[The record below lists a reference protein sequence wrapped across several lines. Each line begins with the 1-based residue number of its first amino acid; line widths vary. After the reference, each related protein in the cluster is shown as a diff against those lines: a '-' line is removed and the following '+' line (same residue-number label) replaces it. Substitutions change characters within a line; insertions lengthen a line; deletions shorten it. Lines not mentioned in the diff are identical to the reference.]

1 MRLGS
6 RQFSPP
12 WWAWLV
18 FVAIAAVMLM
28 LGRWQLDRAAEKVS
42 MREAADAARDAPAKM
57 ITEINDVKAAANA
70 YTRVKI
76 SGEWLADRQFLW
88 DNRTHKGRAGFEVI
102 TPMRTADGLLV
113 LINRGWLPLGAS
125 RDELPD
131 VSLPSELVDSVQTVT
146 GYFTRPSKG
155 FAGGDAS
162 SRDADWPKLLQFYDY
177 PLIEDLLSAA
187 IVPGVV
193 QVLELDAAGGG
204 VTKSPTLVDSVESPG
219 LWLTGNW
226 QADASGPAKH
236 YSYAF
241 QWFAM
246 ATALA
251 VIFVVVNL
259 KRVVDA

>member
-1 MRLGS
+1 MRIGS

-12 WWAWLV
+12 LWAWLV
-18 FVAIAAVMLM
+18 FVAIAGIMLM

-70 YTRVKI
+70 YTRVQI

-204 VTKSPTLVDSVESPG
+204 VTKSPASVDSVESPG

>member
-1 MRLGS
+1 
-6 RQFSPP
+6 
-12 WWAWLV
+12 
-18 FVAIAAVMLM
+18 
-28 LGRWQLDRAAEKVS
+28 

-70 YTRVKI
+70 YTRVQI
-76 SGEWLADRQFLW
+76 SGEWLPDRQFLW

-113 LINRGWLPLGAS
+113 LINRGWLPLGVTRA
-125 RDELPD
+125 ELPD

-155 FAGGDAS
+155 FASGDAS
-162 SRDADWPKLLQFYDY
+162 SRDAEWPKLLQFYDY

-193 QVLELDAAGGG
+193 QVLELGGAGGG
-204 VTKSPTLVDSVESPG
+204 AGGGATKSPASVDSDESPG